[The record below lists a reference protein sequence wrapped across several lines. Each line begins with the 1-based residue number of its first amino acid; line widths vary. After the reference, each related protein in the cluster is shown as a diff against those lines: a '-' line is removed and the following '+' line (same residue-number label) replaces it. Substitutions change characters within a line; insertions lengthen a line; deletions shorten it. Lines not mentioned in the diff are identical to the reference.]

1 MNSSKLCDLILE
13 YSLIFAFTFNNLF
26 LIFIQIVI
34 DPIYYEII
42 SKEVSFLFFSFLSII
57 LWLLILLFIGNF
69 RTEKEILNSNPSF
82 QDKII
87 NFFVRKNIK
96 SLIITLKDN
105 NVKYA
110 LLLSILGGF
119 IGMFSL
125 GNLYNKLYKRFLVQ
139 FGSGIIIMLLSLI
152 MVYNYPL
159 TSNLA
164 ENIFYHIVYFPSF
177 IVLHVIY
184 YIITVNDTYECA
196 LSIKK
201 NVSLPP
207 LLDKDILYI
216 LIMPCAIFLLTIYHI
231 YHPH

>member
-1 MNSSKLCDLILE
+1 MNSSKLCELILD
-13 YSLIFAFTFNNLF
+13 YSLIFGFTFNNLF

-57 LWLLILLFIGNF
+57 LWLLILSFIGNF
-69 RTEKEILNSNPSF
+69 RTEKELLKHNSSF
-82 QDKII
+82 KDKII

-216 LIMPCAIFLLTIYHI
+216 LIMPCGIFLLTIYHI